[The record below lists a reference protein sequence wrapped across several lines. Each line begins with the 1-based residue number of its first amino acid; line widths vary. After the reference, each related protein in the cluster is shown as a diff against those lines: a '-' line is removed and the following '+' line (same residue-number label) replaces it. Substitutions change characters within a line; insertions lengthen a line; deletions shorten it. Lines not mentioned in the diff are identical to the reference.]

1 MFEHTP
7 KSLLDERPK
16 KGSEWLDWWNDLDD
30 GITRSSRRPV
40 LAVQPRI
47 AEDQGDSSPV
57 PLRSPARG
65 NPPTPEARC
74 A

>member
-7 KSLLDERPK
+7 KSLLSERPK
-16 KGSEWLDWWNDLDD
+16 TGSEWRAWWNDLDD
-30 GITRSSRRPV
+30 GITRSSRHPV

-47 AEDQGDSSPV
+47 AEDLATPSPLS
-57 PLRSPARG
+57 LRSPARG